1 MIRVIFIVVS
11 LLLLLAAVVG
21 GLYYWG
27 VDPLA
32 KLGLVNPPVER
43 DGPPPPPPASPPA
56 YVDFGLLMV
65 PVIQNREIQRQA
77 EMIVRLEVDSRNK
90 EVVARNLPRLQ
101 NAFLEDMIT
110 FLGTNVRPD
119 QPLDTEAIRR
129 RLLLIGERTLGPGYL
144 RDIVIDNPTL
154 KSSTGR

>member
-1 MIRVIFIVVS
+1 MIRVIFIVIS
-11 LLLLLAAVVG
+11 LLLLIAAVVG

-32 KLGLVNPPVER
+32 KLGLVTPV
-43 DGPPPPPPASPPA
+43 DQGTSPAPPPPSSSSPPS

-65 PVIQNREIQRQA
+65 PVIQNREVLRQA

-90 EVVARNLPRLQ
+90 DIVARNLPRLQ

-110 FLGTNVRPD
+110 FLANNLRPD
-119 QPLDTEAIRR
+119 QPADVEAIRR
-129 RLLLIGERTLGPGYL
+129 RLLIIAERTLGPGYV
-144 RDIVIDNPTL
+144 RDVVIDNFNL
-154 KSSTGR
+154 K